1 MSQIELRTALNAP
14 LLPPDGAGEGRGA
27 AGIERARA
35 AAVDAGTLA
44 APREAGERALR
55 DMPPPDRHLAGA
67 ADPGGEGFR
76 SRVGRWF
83 REGFM
88 GPRAGLPETV
98 SVNMPGGG
106 AVAFS
111 GRSLA
116 GMIKSL
122 PRLDRAAAR
131 ENLAATLEARLEHGR
146 SLLEAVQGGGELP
159 APDAQD
165 VADIMLFLEA
175 RAQASGN
182 GFAEGAFSIEDAD
195 GRLAAFL
202 NRCPEKYQRS
212 SSHLNDTQSA
222 EVDGHRNTHRGID
235 MPGGM
240 KGLPHGH
247 ATVLF
252 GVIPGGE
259 GGVPARRLF
268 LKAESHGCR
277 MNTLS
282 GREHAAG
289 RDDVPDRPKRASDL
303 FSAIRHGLSFIQTRG
318 KGSAAGSRK
327 ERIPDR
333 LGHAWKSLQ
342 EGAKGDEALLALLK
356 RGNPLSKSGGVHV
369 MLANMREALRNPPAG
384 HARSELA
391 EMFRPVREALGALSE
406 LSHLESRIGNEVMFD
421 MDELMAPPDP
431 QAAGAAGSFDGI
443 LADAVRELAARWG
456 LADIALTGAD
466 REAMKAR
473 IADLVFNGAG
483 SEEGPAALTREVM
496 ERITAA
502 VVNDHVGNLAEIAAG
517 ARPPRVDS
525 PVSVDECFRNAGA
538 RLCENTPDFG
548 GLIQDLALAGRACRF
563 HAAERAAGPGGTG
576 STNYEADIRVGARAL
591 LEGLDD
597 WQLRRLQANLANT
610 GMREGLVAL
619 FTRSTAFGPDIVG
632 TMAVNDCAGAL
643 AVADALDEA
652 ARQACADRG
661 LEVTAPYSSSVI
673 PAPDEFV
680 VEVTAERVRQE
691 ARAHV
696 DARMDAALGR
706 LAECRGAEDA
716 DALMASLTRLR
727 TDCLGPSPRG
737 RELQKFEDMFHDS
750 LARQVSAMSNRQLLD
765 AFRGLSSTGVL
776 HARIAA
782 DKDPAAWGA
791 SALGDLNEMEGLINM
806 EIADRVTADASGRAA
821 DGDISAATLHVLAE
835 ADRMAAWKDLNLQS
849 DHYLRTGE
857 GPHLNISAGAAAALR
872 APGAAPLD
880 VDTFVDTLRRSDLTI
895 NIDPDIFFGAA
906 PSAPEVKNYF
916 QLGIDKG
923 IHYADR
929 RLVTEQ
935 QQLRGVADIDRQ
947 QGVRGEYHPISAALN
962 IGRDTLG
969 AAGNY
974 SVQGYVVLKDEVK
987 QTRATFTPKDSFHA
1001 FHQEVT
1007 PERVASMSDAL
1018 RDAVGGF
1025 PEPYD
1030 RVELPDALLERYAAR
1045 LTELE
1050 GRSFGLRSSER
1061 FENVLNLAPEEAL
1074 LDGRP
1079 LTRQEFDSLS
1089 ALLDVA
1095 LLKHFSSRAV
1105 ADNPVATYEGMHQ
1118 LLEGVDSEVIDSVR
1132 ARTDDPTRINA
1143 RVNNYVEAQIHGGVD
1158 LRTDVSEIHI
1168 MADMADRAVI
1178 SRAREFCREHGIRLY
1193 LDALD
1198 FRQEQHEDA
1207 ILVRLES
1214 MPAPGIPVDPSFDR
1228 FKSGEL
1234 PDILELYR
1242 AKEMDFDPTGIHGR
1256 EHVCRALIFGKALA
1270 GIYKRA
1276 GFEVDEYALYRAIA
1290 FHDSGRRSNGADMD
1304 EDKSAA
1310 KLRSY
1315 LRGEGAVDAYRDAA
1329 AGLITHG
1336 QAGQQT
1342 VEGMILQSADS
1353 LDIIRVRG
1361 LEGFNTRFLSF
1372 MQKTAVKGD
1381 AALPS
1386 DPALL
1391 RKLLEEVSR
1400 FIQMTSPPPEEVMPL
1415 DDESPEAFR
1424 ARRDAATEALKA
1436 RNGAIPSEGYFEE
1449 RFESVLIAHKEQFP
1463 LLYENYM
1470 R

>member
-1 MSQIELRTALNAP
+1 MSQIGLHTTLNTP
-14 LLPPDGAGEGRGA
+14 LLTPTGGEERNGA
-27 AGIERARA
+27 AEGANARPGA
-35 AAVDAGTLA
+35 ADAGRPA
-44 APREAGERALR
+44 APREARERALR
-55 DMPPPDRHLAGA
+55 DMPPPDRHLAGS
-67 ADPGGEGFR
+67 ADPGAEGLR

-83 REGFM
+83 REGSM
-88 GPRAGLPETV
+88 GSRAGLPETV

-106 AVAFS
+106 TVAFS

-131 ENLAATLEARLEHGR
+131 ENLPAVLERRVAHGAELLAAVYGAAA
-146 SLLEAVQGGGELP
+146 SSS
-159 APDAQD
+159 PDARD

-195 GRLAAFL
+195 GRLAVFL

-212 SSHLNDTQSA
+212 SSHLNDTQGA
-222 EVDGHRNTHRGID
+222 LLDGRRNTHRGID
-235 MPGGM
+235 MPGGTE
-240 KGLPHGH
+240 GLPNGH

-277 MNTLS
+277 MNTLA

-289 RDDVPDRPKRASDL
+289 CDDVPDRPKRASDL
-303 FSAIRHGLSFIQTRG
+303 FSAIGHGLSFIQTRG

-327 ERIPDR
+327 ERIPDK
-333 LGHAWKSLQ
+333 LSHAWKALQ

-384 HARSELA
+384 HARAELA

-421 MDELMAPPDP
+421 MDELRAPLDP
-431 QAAGAAGSFDGI
+431 QAAGAAGSFGRM
-443 LADAVRELAARWG
+443 LADTTRELAARWG
-456 LADIALTGAD
+456 LADIPLTGAD
-466 REAMKAR
+466 QEAMKAR
-473 IADLVFNGAG
+473 IADLAFNGAG
-483 SEEGPAALTREVM
+483 SEEGPTALTREMM
-496 ERITAA
+496 ERITSA

-517 ARPPRVDS
+517 ARPPRVES
-525 PVSVDECFRNAGA
+525 PVSMSDCFRNAGA
-538 RLCENTPDFG
+538 RLCENTPDFD
-548 GLIQDLALAGRACRF
+548 GLVADLALAGRACRF
-563 HAAERAAGPGGTG
+563 HAAERAGNTGEAG
-576 STNYEADIRVGARAL
+576 STHYKADIQVQVKDL
-591 LEGLDD
+591 VEQLDD
-597 WQLRRLQANLANT
+597 WQLRRLQSNLANT
-610 GMREGLVAL
+610 GMRDGLSDL
-619 FTRSTAFGPDIVG
+619 FTRATAFGPDIVG

-849 DHYLRTGE
+849 DHYLWTGE

-929 RLVTEQ
+929 RLFTEQ

-1050 GRSFGLRSSER
+1050 GRSFGLRSRER

-1143 RVNNYVEAQIHGGVD
+1143 RVNNYVEAQTHGGVD
-1158 LRTDVSEIHI
+1158 LCTDVSEIHI
-1168 MADMADRAVI
+1168 MKDMADESVI
-1178 SRAREFCREHGIRLY
+1178 SRARDFCREHGIRLY
-1193 LDALD
+1193 VDALD
-1198 FRQEQHEDA
+1198 SRQEQHEDA

-1228 FKSGEL
+1228 FKSREL

-1276 GFEVDEYALYRAIA
+1276 GFDVDEYALYRAIA

-1310 KLRSY
+1310 KLQSY
-1315 LRGEGAVDAYRDAA
+1315 LRGEGAGDAYRDAA
-1329 AGLITHG
+1329 AGLIMHG
-1336 QAGQQT
+1336 QAGQRT

-1372 MQKTAVKGD
+1372 MRKTAVKGD

-1391 RKLLEEVSR
+1391 RKLLKEVNQ
-1400 FIQMTSPPPEEVMPL
+1400 FIQLTSPPLEEVMPL

-1424 ARRDAATEALKA
+1424 ARKDAATEALKA
-1436 RNGAIPSEGYFEE
+1436 RNGAIPSERYFEE
-1449 RFESVLIAHKEQFP
+1449 RFESVLIAHKERFP